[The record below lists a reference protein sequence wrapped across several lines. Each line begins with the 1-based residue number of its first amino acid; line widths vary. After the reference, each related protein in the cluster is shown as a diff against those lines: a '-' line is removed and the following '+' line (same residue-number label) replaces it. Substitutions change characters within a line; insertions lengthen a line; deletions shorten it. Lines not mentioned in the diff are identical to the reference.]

1 MGYVLKNKLVHIQSY
16 FPAVEVK
23 KLDKMANKALRS
35 RSDFIRMILEEAINK
50 N

>member
-1 MGYVLKNKLVHIQSY
+1 MGYVLKNELVHIQSY
-16 FPAVEVK
+16 IPSTEVK

-35 RSDFIRMILEEAINK
+35 RSDFIRLILAEAIKK